1 MTTATWLGGGS
12 VGSFMPTSLAAMAAA
27 EAAVA
32 LPIVDIEGR
41 ITGAISASASI
52 SIQPPSLD
60 LAAAIEGALQLPG
73 VAVDV
78 TAMASL
84 ASLLNVELGVL
95 QAALALILAVRAPLS
110 TVGIHAYKL
119 EGEIGGMGGAL
130 GSELGGGVPDGSGP
144 TQIGTAVVLVAA
156 DNGAAAALEA
166 LFAM

>member
-1 MTTATWLGGGS
+1 
-12 VGSFMPTSLAAMAAA
+12 MAAA

-95 QAALALILAVRAPLS
+95 QAALALILAVSAPLS